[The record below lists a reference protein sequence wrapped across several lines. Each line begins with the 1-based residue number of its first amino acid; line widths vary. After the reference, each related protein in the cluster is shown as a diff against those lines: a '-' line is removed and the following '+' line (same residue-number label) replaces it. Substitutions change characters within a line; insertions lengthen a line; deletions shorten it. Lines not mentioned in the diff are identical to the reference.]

1 MTLEG
6 SDVESIPPLSV
17 GQFDVSTEFD
27 QDLDFFETANETGL
41 VEGRLTLIVI
51 QINIYL
57 LIPSFQYLL

>member
-6 SDVESIPPLSV
+6 SDVESIPPFSV

-51 QINIYL
+51 QIYIYL